1 MKKFLII
8 AISMTLSSTV
18 GISAQSP
25 YRVWVECDTVGLIGD
40 PFEIRLN
47 AEGKDV
53 SRIQFPI
60 LQGEFC
66 PGLEIL
72 PTDTLATKTVQTENG
87 NMIRTDT
94 YRFSGYE
101 EGLFKVPS
109 FTFRLTLD
117 NQQQDLYSDST
128 YIRLFEPIIDTTQAI
143 KDIRTIAHVSGKELW
158 KEYSR
163 IYGKWGLLLLV
174 VAALVIFLIYWRK
187 RHKASLPLFKPA
199 PVPIDPLE
207 NAFRQL
213 SILKE
218 KELWQKNL
226 TKEYYTELTDI
237 LREFL
242 SVEKN
247 IPATEMTN
255 DELCEIIPSILKK
268 EPSLGKELSQT
279 LQLATLAKF
288 AKATPLPE
296 DNMNS
301 FTSVM
306 KFFKLQQRERDEEK
320 MKKEE
325 EAPKN

>member
-8 AISMTLSSTV
+8 AIYMTLSSMV
-18 GISAQSP
+18 GVFAQTP

-72 PTDTLATKTVQTENG
+72 PTDTIETKTVLAKNG

-101 EGLFKVPS
+101 EGLFTIPS
-109 FTFRLTLD
+109 FAFRFTID
-117 NQQQDLYSDST
+117 NQELDMYSDST
-128 YIRLFEPIIDTTQAI
+128 HIRLFEPIIDTTQAI
-143 KDIRTIAHVSGKELW
+143 KDIRAIAQVSGKELW
-158 KEYSR
+158 REYSR

-174 VAALVIFLIYWRK
+174 VAALVVFFIYWRK
-187 RHKASLPLFKPA
+187 RRKASLPIFKPA
-199 PVPIDPLE
+199 PAPIDPLE
-207 NAFRQL
+207 NAFKQL
-213 SILKE
+213 SLLKE

-306 KFFKLQQRERDEEK
+306 KFFNFQQRERDEEK